1 MGLTPDEM
9 AKVHN
14 LWPLIAAQLPEAIRQ
29 AQALVNRPPD
39 DLVRS
44 LVTRYEMGEKV
55 YQRGWLEMTE
65 DEFDQ
70 EIVCEIADVFLYLA
84 MKRVKYGA

>member
-9 AKVHN
+9 AKVDN
-14 LWPLIAAQLPEAIRQ
+14 LWPLIAAQLPNAIRQ

-55 YQRGWLEMTE
+55 YQRGWLGMSE